1 MKSGSI
7 EFNGRTIACLI
18 RNQSDTGASLEVVGA
33 LGIPAQ
39 FTLLIVADR
48 SRCGCTVI
56 WRTEHLIGVKFH
68 LAYLPKGLP
77 RQSSGYDKSRQ
88 DRLLFS
94 PIV

>member
-1 MKSGSI
+1 MKAGSI

-18 RNQSDTGASLEVVGA
+18 RNQSHTGASLEVVSP

-48 SRCGCTVI
+48 LRCGCSVI

-68 LAYLPKGLP
+68 
-77 RQSSGYDKSRQ
+77 
-88 DRLLFS
+88 
-94 PIV
+94 